1 MGVVVEVV
9 VEFVGDFGDLLEEIV
24 GVFFTAGA
32 AGVGEEVLSSD
43 LVRASR
49 KPMKTMTRSVGT

>member
-9 VEFVGDFGDLLEEIV
+9 VELVGDLGDLLEEVV

-32 AGVGEEVLSSD
+32 AGVGEE
-43 LVRASR
+43 AFE
-49 KPMKTMTRSVGT
+49 